1 MHGGAVSSPCSVGLH
16 TCGPSSVSTVESF
29 TPGPAAS
36 QVGRQPLSSPSSVK
50 QVCLAAL
57 GDGQ

>member
-1 MHGGAVSSPCSVGLH
+1 MLTFGLH
-16 TCGPSSVSTVESF
+16 TCGLSSASTVESL

-36 QVGRQPLSSPSSVK
+36 WVGRQPLSSPSSVK